1 MIVDRRGFVKL
12 AGGALGMAL
21 LAGCSGAQYGAEAA
35 GSAAAGSAEAAAG
48 LDYLVLVNKQHKLPD
63 TWEATVELVE
73 EESLLYDDPV
83 RVEKRAYD
91 AYRELRAAL
100 AEEDVFVELDSCYR
114 SVAEQQEVWDSF
126 MEEYGE
132 EYTRTYVAV
141 PGYSEHHTGLAL
153 DLFLVI
159 DGEQVYLNEDMVKH
173 TDVWAKIH
181 SKLADFGFIL
191 RYLEGKEDITGYG
204 YEPWHIRYVDSP
216 EVAHEI
222 MDAGVTLE
230 EYLGEGAPTADYE
243 VDYGESEVYSQED
256 MDAAIAVIMA
266 EFGGWEGCT
275 MRSISFTDD
284 VLCEEDLDY
293 VNELREEG
301 APEFTQA
308 IVFSSN
314 FHSPSEEQSEGTA
327 WEPDTDYDGWTWH
340 LGRTD
345 GGDWQLMTWGYA

>member
-1 MIVDRRGFVKL
+1 MQLNGGDVEVYATDDGINASYKSDSLGTPVLEINGGNLAISMAQGDTDALDSNGYLYINGGTVDISAQFAFDYDL
-12 AGGALGMAL
+12 
-21 LAGCSGAQYGAEAA
+21 GAQMTGGTVY
-35 GSAAAGSAEAAAG
+35 
-48 LDYLVLVNKQHKLPD
+48 VNGEQ
-63 TWEATVELVE
+63 
-73 EESLLYDDPV
+73 
-83 RVEKRAYD
+83 
-91 AYRELRAAL
+91 
-100 AEEDVFVELDSCYR
+100 ELDSCYR

-159 DGEQVYLNEDMVKH
+159 DGEQVYLNEDMVEH

-181 SKLADFGFIL
+181 AKLADFGFIL

-314 FHSPSEEQSEGTA
+314 FHSPSEESSNT
-327 WEPDTDYDGWTWH
+327 Y
-340 LGRTD
+340 
-345 GGDWQLMTWGYA
+345 